1 MDRITEKLSA
11 NRSTSPS
18 RWRKAAEGRREN
30 RSRLRHSQRIA
41 MMMLDRMEDL
51 NMTQKVLAERM
62 GCCQQY
68 VSKILKGHE
77 NLSIETMCKIE
88 DALQLEILPQAVE
101 LA

>member
-1 MDRITEKLSA
+1 MNRITEKLNA
-11 NRSTSPS
+11 HRSTTPS
-18 RWRKAAEGRREN
+18 RWRKAAESRREN
-30 RSRLRHSQRIA
+30 QDWLQHSQRIA
-41 MMMLDRMEDL
+41 MMMLDKMEDL

-62 GCCQQY
+62 GCSQQY

-77 NLSIETMCKIE
+77 NLSIETMYKIE